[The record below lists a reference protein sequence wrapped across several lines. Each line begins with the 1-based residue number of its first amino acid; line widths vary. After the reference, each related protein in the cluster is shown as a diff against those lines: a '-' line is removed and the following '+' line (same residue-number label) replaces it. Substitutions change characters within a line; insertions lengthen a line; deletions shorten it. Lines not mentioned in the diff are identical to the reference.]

1 MTGLL
6 IRNLQLQNGK
16 DPTDVKISSKLSDLK
31 PIHSRWIVHWYNYVI
46 KEKEIIVRGFSSAGT
61 SGAVQNTE
69 NIYEKIENPFRE

>member
-31 PIHSRWIVHWYNYVI
+31 PIHSRWIVEWYNYVI
-46 KEKEIIVRGFSSAGT
+46 KEKEIIVRGFNSVGI

-69 NIYEKIENPFRE
+69 DFYEKIENPFRE